1 MAPANKKKKQSDEE
15 RLRKK
20 REAEKRRQERIKAD
34 PELLLREKEKWKVKY
49 KNRKEKGQ
57 VKLVKD
63 LNPRELRAQRKSWK
77 HKQKKQREKVKNDNK
92 FKEYLEANSPPESDI
107 LEPSLDNDENDPND
121 YQHPVPVDEHPEP
134 TPGPS
139 HGTRSSASKLNIST
153 PSTEQTDGRN
163 SSNKKVD
170 GRAAAGLKRKMRKT
184 TPVSYTHLDVYKRQ
198 LPDWGLGR
206 LPEPPTQLSHGQTYR
221 KVMLPLV
228 GAISHPGVHATGD
241 E

>member
-1 MAPANKKKKQSDEE
+1 M
-15 RLRKK
+15 RKK

-121 YQHPVPVDEHPEP
+121 YQH
-134 TPGPS
+134 
-139 HGTRSSASKLNIST
+139 
-153 PSTEQTDGRN
+153 
-163 SSNKKVD
+163 
-170 GRAAAGLKRKMRKT
+170 
-184 TPVSYTHLDVYKRQ
+184 
-198 LPDWGLGR
+198 
-206 LPEPPTQLSHGQTYR
+206 
-221 KVMLPLV
+221 
-228 GAISHPGVHATGD
+228 
-241 E
+241 